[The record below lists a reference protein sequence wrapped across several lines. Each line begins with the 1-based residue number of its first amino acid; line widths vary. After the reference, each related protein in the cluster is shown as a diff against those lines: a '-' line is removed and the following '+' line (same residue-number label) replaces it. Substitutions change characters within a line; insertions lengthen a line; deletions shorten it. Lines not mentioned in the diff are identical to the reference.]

1 MEIILNWFNR
11 LSKTQKILF
20 FSVVVTFVGSI
31 IIPFIV
37 GGKNTIIKEDKNI
50 QTVTHNFGVMIQGDD
65 STVEIHPDSPET
77 KRKLDVIVE
86 LLKQQ
91 GKLDVIVE
99 LLKQQALN
107 TPPSSQEEASIR
119 QQIENLLL
127 STNKQKQEASKQLE
141 KGNILEAIDILK
153 TLDKE
158 QSQHLAKQKQQA
170 VDTKLQLSALL
181 SYTDPETAKQLLA
194 EVVKLEPHHPVGLN
208 RYGLLLMRMGEVEK
222 AVEVFETLLLS
233 EEKSLK
239 GVALGNLGVA
249 YADLGEVE
257 RAIEYYEQALKIS
270 RDIQD
275 RQGEG
280 GALGNLGVAYADLGE
295 VERAIEY
302 HEQALSIH
310 REVKNRQG
318 EGNAFVNLGGAYHRL
333 GEVERAIEYHE
344 QALKISRDIQ
354 DRQGEGGAL
363 GNLGVAYADLGEVER
378 AIEYFEQALSIHR
391 DIKNRQGEGKYPRQS
406 GFGLS
411 FRRGRASH

>member
-1 MEIILNWFNR
+1 M
-11 LSKTQKILF
+11 
-20 FSVVVTFVGSI
+20 V
-31 IIPFIV
+31 P
-37 GGKNTIIKEDKNI
+37 
-50 QTVTHNFGVMIQGDD
+50 
-65 STVEIHPDSPET
+65 TVEIHPDSPET
-77 KRKLDVIVE
+77 QRKLDVIVE

-91 GKLDVIVE
+91 ALNTPPAPQEEASKQLEKGNILGAIDILKTLDKE
-99 LLKQQALN
+99 QSQHLAKQKQQALN

-233 EEKSLK
+233 EEKHLK
-239 GVALGNLGVA
+239 GVALGNLGLV
-249 YADLGEVE
+249 
-257 RAIEYYEQALKIS
+257 
-270 RDIQD
+270 
-275 RQGEG
+275 
-280 GALGNLGVAYADLGE
+280 YADLGE

-318 EGNAFVNLGGAYHRL
+318 EGNALGNLGLAYYRL

-354 DRQGEGGAL
+354 DRQGEGTAL
-363 GNLGVAYADLGEVER
+363 GNLGGAYYRLGEVER
-378 AIEYFEQALSIHR
+378 AIEYHEQALKISR
-391 DIKNRQGEGKYPRQS
+391 EVKNRQGEGNAL
-406 GFGLS
+406 GNLGLAYAS

>member
-37 GGKNTIIKEDKNI
+37 GGKNT
-50 QTVTHNFGVMIQGDD
+50 QTVTHNRGVMIQGDD

-77 KRKLDVIVE
+77 QRKLDETKRKLDVIVE

-91 GKLDVIVE
+91 ALNTPPAPQEEASKQLEKGNILGAIDILKTLDKE
-99 LLKQQALN
+99 QSQHLAKQKQQALN

-233 EEKSLK
+233 EEKHLK
-239 GVALGNLGVA
+239 GVALGNLG
-249 YADLGEVE
+249 L
-257 RAIEYYEQALKIS
+257 
-270 RDIQD
+270 
-275 RQGEG
+275 
-280 GALGNLGVAYADLGE
+280 AYADLGE

-318 EGNAFVNLGGAYHRL
+318 EG
-333 GEVERAIEYHE
+333 
-344 QALKISRDIQ
+344 S
-354 DRQGEGGAL
+354 AL
-363 GNLGVAYADLGEVER
+363 GNLGLAYA
-378 AIEYFEQALSIHR
+378 
-391 DIKNRQGEGKYPRQS
+391 
-406 GFGLS
+406 

>member
-1 MEIILNWFNR
+1 MNWFNR

-37 GGKNTIIKEDKNI
+37 GGKNTIIKEDKNT

-65 STVEIHPDSPET
+65 SNVEIHPDSPET
-77 KRKLDVIVE
+77 QR
-86 LLKQQ
+86 
-91 GKLDVIVE
+91 KLDVIVE

-233 EEKSLK
+233 EEKHLK
-239 GVALGNLGVA
+239 GVALGHLGLV

-257 RAIEYYEQALKIS
+257 RAIEYHEQALKIS
-270 RDIQD
+270 REVKNRQGEGSDLGNLGLAYYRLGEVERAIEYHEQALSIHREVKN

-280 GALGNLGVAYADLGE
+280 GALNNLGVAYADLGE

-318 EGNAFVNLGGAYHRL
+318 EGNALGNLGVAYYRL

-344 QALKISRDIQ
+344 QAL
-354 DRQGEGGAL
+354 
-363 GNLGVAYADLGEVER
+363 
-378 AIEYFEQALSIHR
+378 SIHR
-391 DIKNRQGEGKYPRQS
+391 EVKNRQGEGI
-406 GFGLS
+406 
-411 FRRGRASH
+411 